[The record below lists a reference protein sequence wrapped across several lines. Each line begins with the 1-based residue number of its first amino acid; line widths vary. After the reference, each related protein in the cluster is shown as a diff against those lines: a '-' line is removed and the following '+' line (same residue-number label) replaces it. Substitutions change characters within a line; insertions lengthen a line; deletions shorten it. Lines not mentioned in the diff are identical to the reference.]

1 MAISSVAI
9 AAAPVA
15 GQAAG
20 AVFVVAQN
28 VALWGNMQSGA
39 ALAMPYSIRLDVWSE
54 QKWGGFRI
62 QAQCGQPF
70 GAWITSAA
78 WDQAWDPCAIVR
90 SGLSAGYGTWYASMW
105 AATPYG
111 NAPLKVSFSIP
122 YRFTIAARHTA
133 AYASLPVISA
143 QCASPWASITH
154 VETQRAMPYRI
165 LQRTLVA
172 GSSSQV
178 WNLSDL
184 RNVLIHG
191 SAVRAFHKGL
201 WI

>member
-1 MAISSVAI
+1 MVAR
-9 AAAPVA
+9 
-15 GQAAG
+15 
-20 AVFVVAQN
+20 N
-28 VALWGNMQSGA
+28 VAPWGNMQSGA
-39 ALAMPYSIRLDVWSE
+39 TLAMPYSIRIDVWSE

-70 GAWITSAA
+70 GAWMTSAA

-90 SGLSAGYGTWYASMW
+90 SGLSAGYGTWYASMG

-111 NAPLKVSFSIP
+111 NAPLKVSFIIP
-122 YRFTIAARHTA
+122 YRFTTAARYSA
-133 AYASLPVISA
+133 EWSSLPVVA
-143 QCASPWASITH
+143 TRCDAPWATITH
-154 VETQRAMPYRI
+154 VEAQRAMHYRI
-165 LQRTLVA
+165 LQRTLVT

-191 SAVRAFHKGL
+191 SAVRAFHKGV